1 MTDLASKLNTDD
13 RKQLLEVLELMV
25 LASTNKCSIPQP
37 PDEDVPG
44 YKLLIKKLKDYDN
57 ITPGEFHEFLQ
68 ENGMNVFFFPTLKD
82 ILKIKP
88 GGAGMAKRIQYAQG
102 GTILFRE
109 VYARFLSERY
119 KPDSELDPMEDDFRD

>member
-1 MTDLASKLNTDD
+1 MTNLASKLNTAD

-25 LASTNKCSIPQP
+25 LASTNKCPIPQP

-44 YKLLIKKLKDYDN
+44 YKLLIKKLRDYSKL
-57 ITPGEFHEFLQ
+57 TPNEFHEFLQ
-68 ENGMNVFFFPTLKD
+68 ENGLNVFYFPTLKD
-82 ILKIKP
+82 ILNIKP

-102 GTILFRE
+102 GTQQFRT
-109 VYARFLSERY
+109 VYARFLSEHY